1 MEFVRSYSNHH
12 GVDEWKRRDMFHWV
26 TDLFAVPNIVVNSG
40 CTSAIRSHLKEELT
54 NAGWA
59 YNVRIAPAFDLTVT
73 GMHRDMAFQ
82 IQTGNIARAIYDLMK
97 LQFLYHEKKIQTAAI
112 AVPTKDAAAL
122 IGSNVAHDERLS
134 NEMVLFDRIITVPLM
149 LIAFK

>member
-12 GVDEWKRRDMFHWV
+12 GADEWERRDMFDWV
-26 TDLFAVPNIVVNSG
+26 TDLFAAPNVVVNAGS
-40 CTSAIRSHLKEELT
+40 TSTIRLHLKNELT
-54 NAGWA
+54 KAGWA
-59 YNVRIAPAFDLTVT
+59 YNVRIDPRYDLTVT
-73 GMHRDMAFQ
+73 GAYRDMAFQ

-97 LQFLYHEKKIQTAAI
+97 LQYLYHEKKIQAAAI
-112 AVPTKDAAAL
+112 AVPTKEAAAL

-134 NEMVLFDRIITVPLM
+134 GEMVLFDRIITVPLM